1 MATTG
6 AESQSD
12 SNAHGVIEIPA
23 DEHSVGTFPP
33 FDGSTYASQILWL
46 AITFGL
52 LYWIMSK
59 VALPRISGILEDRR
73 DRIAGDL
80 AEANR
85 LNEESNAA
93 IAAYEQ
99 ALAEARDKAHGI
111 AQETRDKLKADID
124 RRREE
129 TESQLTEKLSAA
141 EKRIS
146 EIKGEAL
153 ASVGE
158 IASETTAALVESLVG
173 KAPTKTDLKKAV
185 DAAMK

>member
-12 SNAHGVIEIPA
+12 SNAHGIIEIPA

-33 FDGSTYASQILWL
+33 FDGETYASQILWL

-59 VALPRISGILEDRR
+59 VALPRLSGILEDRR

-129 TESQLTEKLSAA
+129 TEEQLSGKLAAA
-141 EKRIS
+141 EKRIA
-146 EIKGEAL
+146 EIKDEAL

-158 IASETTAALVESLVG
+158 IASETTSALVESLVG
-173 KAPTKTDLKKAV
+173 KAPTKADLTKAV

>member
-1 MATTG
+1 
-6 AESQSD
+6 
-12 SNAHGVIEIPA
+12 
-23 DEHSVGTFPP
+23 
-33 FDGSTYASQILWL
+33 
-46 AITFGL
+46 
-52 LYWIMSK
+52 MSK
-59 VALPRISGILEDRR
+59 VALPRLSGILEDRR

-129 TESQLTEKLSAA
+129 TEEQLSGKLAAA
-141 EKRIS
+141 EKRIA
-146 EIKGEAL
+146 EIKDEAL

-158 IASETTAALVESLVG
+158 IASETTSALVESLVG
-173 KAPTKTDLKKAV
+173 KAPTKTDLTKAV